1 MTKIKLENGTGIEVT
16 KQGLLIKGKSIQL
29 KIGDSD
35 IVAVIG
41 DDGYS
46 LTEQTSSNIII
57 KSERFEQ
64 NNKIAE
70 LQYAINELKTQ
81 VTTLASTA
89 ASKNYVAYCFTD
101 LEQKLS
107 TNEEK

>member
-16 KQGLLIKGKSIQL
+16 KQGLLLKGKSIHL

-46 LTEQTSSNIII
+46 LTEQTSSNIIM
-57 KSERFEQ
+57 KSGHFEQ
-64 NNKIAE
+64 DNKIAE
-70 LQYAINELKTQ
+70 LQYEINELKTQ
-81 VTTLASTA
+81 VTTLTSNA
-89 ASKNYVAYCFTD
+89 ASKTYIAQCLVD
-101 LEQKLS
+101 LAKKLS
-107 TNEEK
+107 TNEDK

>member
-16 KQGLLIKGKSIQL
+16 KQGLLLKGKSIHC

-41 DDGYS
+41 DDEYS

-64 NNKIAE
+64 DTDIDKIAE
-70 LQYAINELKTQ
+70 LQYEINELKTKFS
-81 VTTLASTA
+81 TLASTA
-89 ASKNYVAYCFTD
+89 ASKTYVAQVLTD
-101 LEQKLS
+101 LEQK
-107 TNEEK
+107 